1 MSRYVLS
8 LDQGTTS
15 SRAIVFG
22 RDGRV
27 VASAQQEFPQIYPQ
41 PGHVEHDPEA
51 IWESQLQTARS
62 ALQKA
67 GLTAADIAAVG
78 VTNQRETTVL
88 WDRQTGKP
96 VANAIVWQSRITAE
110 ICRQLKQSGY
120 EDVFRSKTGLVLD
133 PYFSGTK
140 IKYLLDSIPG
150 LRQRAERGEIL
161 FGTVDSFLVWRMSGG
176 RLHITDPSNA
186 SRTLLF
192 NIHTGEWDDE
202 LLKLM
207 DVPRAILPEV
217 RASSEIYG
225 QTDPVHLGGSIP
237 LAGIAGDQQAATFG
251 QCCFDAGNAKNT
263 YGTGCFMLMNTGN
276 RPVASTTGLLTT
288 VAWRIGNQ
296 TTYAVEGSIFIAGAA
311 VQWLRDGLGLIE
323 RASDIEVLAA
333 SVADNGGVYFV
344 PALAGLGAPYWDPH
358 ARGTIVGLT
367 RGTTK
372 GHLAR
377 ATLEAMAYQTRD
389 VLEAMQHDAGVPLT
403 ELKVDGGA
411 TANNSLLQFQ
421 SDILSTRVRRP
432 VVQETTA
439 LGAAY
444 LAGLAV
450 GYWQDLNDLRQNWGL
465 DREFTPQMESKARD
479 ELYRDWKRAI
489 ERSRSWAQ

>member
-1 MSRYVLS
+1 MSRYILS

-15 SRAIVFG
+15 SRAIVLG

-27 VASAQQEFPQIYPQ
+27 VACAQQEFPQIYPQ
-41 PGHVEHDPEA
+41 PGHVEHNPEA
-51 IWESQLQTARS
+51 IWDSQLATARS
-62 ALQKA
+62 ALKIA
-67 GLTAADIAAVG
+67 GLTAGDIAAVG

-110 ICRQLKQSGY
+110 ICTQLKLAGH
-120 EDVFRSKTGLVLD
+120 EETFRSRTGLVLD

-150 LRQRAERGEIL
+150 LRSRAERGEIL
-161 FGTVDSFLVWRMSGG
+161 FGTIDTFLAWRLSGG
-176 RLHITDPSNA
+176 KLHITDPSNA

-202 LLKLM
+202 LLRLM
-207 DVPRAILPEV
+207 NVPRAILPAV
-217 RASSEIYG
+217 RASSEVYG
-225 QTDPVHLGGSIP
+225 EIDAVHLGGSIP

-251 QCCFDAGNAKNT
+251 QCCFDPGTAKNT
-263 YGTGCFMLMNTGN
+263 YGTGCFMLMNTGH

-288 VAWRIGNQ
+288 VAWRIGDQ

-323 RASDIEVLAA
+323 RASDIEALAA
-333 SVADNGGVYFV
+333 SVPDNGGVYFV
-344 PALAGLGAPYWDPH
+344 PALAGLGAPFWDPH

-389 VLEAMQHDAGVPLT
+389 VLDAMQHDAGVPLA

-411 TANNSLLQFQ
+411 AANNSLLQFQ

-450 GYWQDLNDLRQNWGL
+450 GYWKDMNDLRQNWGL
-465 DREFTPQMESKARD
+465 DREFTPHMDSRIRD
-479 ELYRDWKRAI
+479 GLYGEWQRAI
-489 ERSRSWAQ
+489 ERSRGWTH